1 MDNEARTI
9 PSKLR
14 VGPWN
19 KGNLLGHKPP
29 LRPKHVWSI
38 RTRLQLEQWMR
49 DLAMFN
55 LAIDSKL
62 RGRDL
67 VAIRVEDTNRHPNI
81 FSASW
86 KRGVIEGQK
95 PRMSLRFGTRREG
108 LGLRL
113 APACC
118 GA

>member
-19 KGNLLGHKPP
+19 KGNLLGQKPP

-38 RTRLQLEQWMR
+38 RTRLQLEQR
-49 DLAMFN
+49 TGDLAMFN

-62 RGRDL
+62 RGCDL
-67 VAIRVEDTNRHPNI
+67 V
-81 FSASW
+81 
-86 KRGVIEGQK
+86 
-95 PRMSLRFGTRREG
+95 SLRVDDIAIG
-108 LGLRL
+108 
-113 APACC
+113 PK
-118 GA
+118 